1 MSTAT
6 AERTLAEARAEVARL
21 EAIDADIGLGEKGR
35 DNLDNARKAFT
46 ALDRQERRFDGQAKQ
61 ELANALSHHEAQLQ
75 ATYVALQEYVA
86 GKQHLEQ
93 ARRNAAAAE
102 RVARQRGVLTATHG
116 DAERKFFD
124 RYEWREFHN
133 VVKETLGSKVL

>member
-1 MSTAT
+1 VSA
-6 AERTLAEARAEVARL
+6 TLAEARAEIERL
-21 EAIDADIGLGEKGR
+21 EAIDADTGLGERGLV
-35 DNLDNARKAFT
+35 NLDNAKKVLT
-46 ALDRQERRFDGQAKQ
+46 ALDREQRRLDGQAKQ
-61 ELANALSHHEAQLQ
+61 ELANALSMHEVCLQ
-75 ATYVALQEYVA
+75 GGYEALKEFVRS
-86 GKQHLEQ
+86 KQALDEV
-93 ARRNAAAAE
+93 RRKAAAAE